1 MTNKDKPDEN
11 QPRKFGTF
19 GGVFTPSVLTIL
31 GVILFLRYDT
41 VVGNAGLW
49 GALLVLLIAKGF
61 TTITTFSLS
70 SIATNMKVKG
80 GGSYFLISRSLGV
93 EFGGVIALFF
103 YIGLSLSVSM
113 YVVGFTEALFFAIPE
128 LDLSF
133 KLVATLTNIV
143 VFTFVYIGAGWTIRV
158 QYFILAVVLAAIGSY
173 CYGAWGH
180 ASVEILSKNLQPN
193 WTDGYSIATIFALFF
208 PAVTG
213 IMAGVNMSGDI
224 RNPSKAIPLGTF
236 SAIGFTFLVYAG
248 IAVLMAA
255 STSRPSLVGDGMVM
269 QQMAWFGPLVYAG
282 VIAATLSSALG
293 SMMGAPR
300 ILQAFAKDNI
310 FKWLKYFALGSG
322 ISNEPRRAIV
332 ITFLLTQSGVLLG
345 DLDSVAPIITMF
357 FLLTYG
363 TINLASFYESISANI
378 SFRPTFRFNH
388 WSVSLLG
395 ALGSLAIMFLID
407 WIWASIAIIV
417 ATILFWGIKRAE
429 LIVKWGDVLSGYAYR
444 RARNALLALEKEKYY
459 PKNWRPSILTLSGLT
474 GSRMHLV
481 KYANLLSSGRGL
493 VSLAHIIKGDLE
505 SLSKRQIE
513 GEKLLRGFIREEKL
527 TAFPVVVVDDN
538 FVDGLKAILQCHGIG
553 GLRPN
558 MLLLGWSDDPE
569 KRESFSSIISLT
581 KKMEMSCLILNCKQK
596 ESWEHPDGAI
606 NIWWT
611 DPKNGAMMLL
621 MAHLLKGNR
630 EWRDNPL
637 RILRPVA
644 LKADVENVEL
654 ELMEILQGGRI
665 DAEIVVLPTDK
676 PLDAIRGAM
685 SPSALLFTGF
695 EPVDEDNSN
704 SWLSFMEQIVSL
716 QGDVILT
723 YNASDVSLED

>member
-1 MTNKDKPDEN
+1 MKKENKEADKASS
-11 QPRKFGTF
+11 KFGVF

-70 SIATNMKVKG
+70 SIATNMKIKG
-80 GGSYFLISRSLGV
+80 GGPYYLISRSLGV
-93 EFGGVIALFF
+93 EFGGVIAVFF
-103 YIGLSLSVSM
+103 YIGLALSVSM
-113 YVVGFTEALFFAIPE
+113 YVVGFTEALFFAVPE

-133 KLVATLTNIV
+133 TLIATLVNIV
-143 VFTFVYIGAGWTIRV
+143 VFTSVYIGAGWTIKL

-180 ASVEILSKNLQPN
+180 ISAEILSENLQPK
-193 WTDGYSIATIFALFF
+193 WTSGHSLVTIFALFF

-213 IMAGVNMSGDI
+213 IMAGVNMSGDLK
-224 RNPSKAIPLGTF
+224 NPSKAIPLGTF
-236 SAIGFTFLVYAG
+236 VAIGFTLLVYAG

-255 STSRPSLVGDGMVM
+255 STSRSSLVGDGMVM
-269 QQMAWFGPLVYAG
+269 QEMAWFGPLVYAG

-310 FKWLKYFALGSG
+310 FKKLKYFAQGSG
-322 ISNEPRRAIV
+322 KSNEPRRAIV

-363 TINLASFYESISANI
+363 TINLASFYESISANP
-378 SFRPTFRFNH
+378 SFRPTFKLNH
-388 WSVSLLG
+388 WSISLVG
-395 ALGSLAIMFLID
+395 AIASLAIMFLIN

-417 ATILFWGIKRAE
+417 ATSLFLGIKRAQ
-429 LIVKWGDVLSGYAYR
+429 LIMQWGDVLSGYAYR
-444 RARNALLALEKEKYY
+444 RARNALLALEREKYY
-459 PKNWRPSILTLSGLT
+459 PKNWRPSILTLSGLA

-493 VSLAHIIKGDLE
+493 VSLAHFIEGDLE
-505 SLSKRQIE
+505 SLSKRRME
-513 GEKLLRGFIREEKL
+513 GEKLLRGFIRDEEL

-538 FVDGLKAILQCHGIG
+538 FTDGLKAILQCHGIG

-558 MLLLGWSDDPE
+558 ILMLGWSDDPE
-569 KRESFSSIISLT
+569 NRDTFSTVINLT
-581 KKMEMSCLILNCKQK
+581 KKMEVSCLILRNKQK
-596 ESWEHPDGAI
+596 ESWEQPVGAI

-611 DPKNGAMMLL
+611 EPKNGAMMLL
-621 MAHLLKGNR
+621 MAHLLKGNE

-644 LKADVENVEL
+644 PKADVENVER
-654 ELMEILQGGRI
+654 EMRETLQEGRI
-665 DAEIVVLPTDK
+665 EAEIVVLPTDNA
-676 PLDAIRGAM
+676 LDAIKGAM
-685 SPSALLFTGF
+685 SPSAILFAGF
-695 EPVDEDNSN
+695 EPADEDSGGV
-704 SWLSFMEQIVSL
+704 LLPFMEQIVDL
-716 QGDVILT
+716 PGDVILT
-723 YNASDVSLED
+723 YNAGDVSLED